1 MVGGLETQT
10 DRALLA
16 ELVLNSINDGV
27 LIIDQNGLV
36 KLANPAAARMTGL
49 PSGAD
54 ALGLSYLS
62 MMKME
67 NGEGMVLADNQNP
80 LARAVANNEAFESRK
95 FFLVTPQ
102 GMKTPVSIVLT
113 PSGGRS
119 SDRII
124 TFRDITEELEKE
136 SEQTEFI
143 STASH
148 EMRTPVASIEGYLGL
163 ALNPQ
168 TATIDDRARQYLTE
182 AHNASAHL
190 GKLFQDLLDV
200 TKLDDNR
207 IKLHLVPVEM
217 VSLIQKIA
225 DQQINSLNNKNINYS
240 FGIKDG
246 FDGKFQVEQLA
257 YAMVDVDFLQ
267 EIINNLIENAV
278 KYTDSGGEIWV
289 SVRADGDDV
298 LINVTD
304 SGVGIPPENIAHV
317 FQKFYRVDN
326 SATREIGGTGLGLY
340 IVKSRVEAMGGRVW
354 VESAFGEGSTF
365 YVALPRI
372 SQEEYERQIM
382 VIQNTQNMT
391 IQPPAVNTAVSLSGA
406 AMQAMAAT
414 PAPQPIP
421 ASQQAAAQPQPEPA
435 QPMPQQQTA
444 SAQPVIVQPQVQPTQ
459 PVAPV
464 QPVAP
469 QPAPAVQSSQNN
481 TSVIQ

>member
-27 LIIDQNGLV
+27 VIIDQNGLV
-36 KLANPAAARMTGL
+36 KLANPAAAQITGI
-49 PSGAD
+49 PSASD

-62 MMKME
+62 MMRME
-67 NGEGMVLADNQNP
+67 NGEGMVLQDSQNP
-80 LARAVANNEAFESRK
+80 LARAVANNEAFVSRN

-102 GMKTPVSIVLT
+102 GKKTPVSIAMT
-113 PSGGRS
+113 PSGGRGA
-119 SDRII
+119 DRII
-124 TFRDITEELEKE
+124 TFRDITEELQKE
-136 SEQTEFI
+136 GEQTEFI

-207 IKLHLVPVEM
+207 VRLNLVPVEM
-217 VSLIQKIA
+217 VSLVQKIA
-225 DQQINSLNNKNINYS
+225 NQQITALNNKNIKYS
-240 FGIKDG
+240 FGVRDG
-246 FDGKFQVEQLA
+246 LEGKLQVEQLA
-257 YAMVDVDFLQ
+257 YAMIDVDFLQ

-278 KYTDSGGEIWV
+278 KYTESGGEIWV

-304 SGVGIPPENIAHV
+304 SGVGIPPENLAHV

-340 IVKSRVEAMGGRVW
+340 IVKARVEAMGGRVW
-354 VESAFGEGSTF
+354 AESSFGEGSTF
-365 YVALPRI
+365 YVAFPRI
-372 SQEEYERQIM
+372 TPEEYERQMTI
-382 VIQNTQNMT
+382 IRNTQMMAVK
-391 IQPPAVNTAVSLSGA
+391 PPVPQIATALTN
-406 AMQAMAAT
+406 AAT
-414 PAPQPIP
+414 
-421 ASQQAAAQPQPEPA
+421 
-435 QPMPQQQTA
+435 TA
-444 SAQPVIVQPQVQPTQ
+444 TVAGAVQQ

-464 QPVAP
+464 QPATVAGAVQQPVAP
-469 QPAPAVQSSQNN
+469 VQPASQSSQNN

>member
-1 MVGGLETQT
+1 MKLFQKKTMVGGLETQT

-27 LIIDQNGLV
+27 VIIDQNGLV
-36 KLANPAAARMTGL
+36 KLANPAAARITGM
-49 PSGAD
+49 PSASD

-62 MMKME
+62 MIRME
-67 NGEGMVLADNQNP
+67 NGEGMVLQDSQNP

-102 GMKTPVSIVLT
+102 GKKTPVSIVMT
-113 PSGGRS
+113 PSGGRG

-124 TFRDITEELEKE
+124 TFRDITEELQKE
-136 SEQTEFI
+136 GEQTEFI

-207 IKLHLVPVEM
+207 VRLNLVPVEM
-217 VSLIQKIA
+217 VSLVQKIA
-225 DQQINSLNNKNINYS
+225 NQQITALNNKNISYS
-240 FGIKDG
+240 FGVRDG
-246 FDGKFQVEQLA
+246 LEGKLQVEQLV

-278 KYTDSGGEIWV
+278 KYTESGGEIWV

-304 SGVGIPPENIAHV
+304 SGVGIPPENLAHV

-340 IVKSRVEAMGGRVW
+340 IVKARVEAMGGRVW
-354 VESAFGEGSTF
+354 AESSFGEGSTF

-372 SQEEYERQIM
+372 TPEEYERQM
-382 VIQNTQNMT
+382 TVIRNTQMMA
-391 IQPPAVNTAVSLSGA
+391 IKPAAPATATALTNA
-406 AMQAMAAT
+406 AVTAAT
-414 PAPQPIP
+414 APAPV
-421 ASQQAAAQPQPEPA
+421 AAQPTQ
-435 QPMPQQQTA
+435 
-444 SAQPVIVQPQVQPTQ
+444 Q

-464 QPVAP
+464 QPAVAVQP
-469 QPAPAVQSSQNN
+469 VASTVTQSQPAQQPNQPSQNS
-481 TSVIQ
+481 TSIIQ

>member
-27 LIIDQNGLV
+27 MIIDQNGLV
-36 KLANPAAARMTGL
+36 KLANPAAAEITGM
-49 PSGAD
+49 PSAPD

-62 MMKME
+62 VMRME
-67 NGEGMVLADNQNP
+67 NGEGLTLTDNMNP
-80 LARAVANNEAFESRK
+80 LAKAVANNEAWASRK

-102 GMKTPVSIVLT
+102 GKKTPVSIVLT

-136 SEQTEFI
+136 GEQTEFI

-168 TATIDDRARQYLTE
+168 TATIDDRARQYLME

-200 TKLDDNR
+200 TRLDDNR
-207 IKLHLVPVEM
+207 IRVNLMPVEM
-217 VSLIQKIA
+217 VSLVQKIA
-225 DQQINSLNNKNINYS
+225 GEKVAALNNKNIGYS
-240 FGIKDG
+240 FGVRDG
-246 FDGKFQVEQLA
+246 LEGKLQVEQLV

-267 EIINNLIENAV
+267 EILGNLIENAI
-278 KYTDSGGEIWV
+278 KYTPAGGELWV

-304 SGVGIPPENIAHV
+304 SGVGIPPENLSHV

-340 IVKSRVEAMGGRVW
+340 IVKARTEAMGGRVW
-354 VESAFGEGSTF
+354 AESVFGEGSTF

-372 SQEEYERQIM
+372 SPEEYERQM
-382 VIQNTQNMT
+382 TVLRNTQMMAIKPTTPATATALTNAAVT
-391 IQPPAVNTAVSLSGA
+391 AAGVPAPAV
-406 AMQAMAAT
+406 
-414 PAPQPIP
+414 
-421 ASQQAAAQPQPEPA
+421 QAAAQPA
-435 QPMPQQQTA
+435 A
-444 SAQPVIVQPQVQPTQ
+444 
-459 PVAPV
+459 PVAT
-464 QPVAP
+464 QP
-469 QPAPAVQSSQNN
+469 QPAQQPIQPSQNN
-481 TSVIQ
+481 TSIIQ